1 MQEIPRREVVTL
13 YIAFFFTGITTVL
26 LGPVLPELAQR
37 FGLSAGQL
45 AWFFPAQFA
54 GSALGSTIAGRWRQA
69 ALIGGYFAMAF
80 GLAVLTLG
88 GTWICLLGFLALGLG
103 VGAASTATNLSIARG
118 SAASR
123 GARLAAV
130 NFVWGGG
137 AAISPLF
144 YAKTQQ
150 WLGFSGAVYLL
161 SGLLLG
167 CLVAIV
173 LALRSSASAPL
184 PATATLSPEASA
196 AATTAPS
203 AGWRELWPFIAFFF
217 LYVGSE
223 NAWGGWL
230 VELAGKKEGSLDA
243 YVIGSIYW
251 TALLIGRGIAPIGLK
266 WISEQIWMRASL
278 VITLAGGILL
288 LLAPGKNLLAT
299 GAALAGF
306 GLAAIFP
313 LLVSLLAAA
322 TTEQGKKEAGW
333 VFAFTGAGGATLPW
347 MVGAG
352 AELAGGDVQIA
363 FLVPLVAM
371 ILCVVIL
378 PRAEA
383 RMQPGVL
390 R

>member
-1 MQEIPRREVVTL
+1 MQELPRREVVTL

-54 GSALGSTIAGRWRQA
+54 GSALGSTLAGRWRQA
-69 ALIGGYFAMAF
+69 ALVGGYFAMAG

-88 GTWICLLGFLALGLG
+88 GTLLCLLGFLALGLG

-118 SAASR
+118 SAESR

-144 YAKTQQ
+144 YAKTQE
-150 WLGFSGAVYLL
+150 WLGFAGAVYLL

-173 LALRSSASAPL
+173 LALRSPAPVAASSPAP
-184 PATATLSPEASA
+184 TAD
-196 AATTAPS
+196 TAPS

-251 TALLIGRGIAPIGLK
+251 TALLIGRGIAPIGLR
-266 WISEQIWMRASL
+266 WISERAWMRASL
-278 VITLAGGILL
+278 AITLAGGVLL
-288 LLAPGKNLLAT
+288 LVAPGKNLLAT

-322 TTEQGKKEAGW
+322 TTEKGKKEAGW

-363 FLVPLVAM
+363 FLVPLAAM

-383 RMQPGVL
+383 RTKPVL
-390 R
+390 DSRLQTF

>member
-1 MQEIPRREVVTL
+1 MQEIPRREVITL

-37 FGLSAGQL
+37 FGLSAGEL

-54 GSALGSTIAGRWRQA
+54 GSALGSAIAGRWRRT
-69 ALIGGYFAMAF
+69 ALVGGYFAMAA

-88 GTWICLLGFLALGLG
+88 GTLLCLLGFLALGLG
-103 VGAASTATNLSIARG
+103 VGGTSTATNLSIARG
-118 SAASR
+118 SAERR
-123 GARLAAV
+123 GARLAFV
-130 NFVWGGG
+130 NFLWGGG

-144 YAKTQQ
+144 YAQTQQ
-150 WLGFSGAVYLL
+150 WLGFAGAVYLL

-167 CLVAIV
+167 CLVAIA
-173 LALRSSASAPL
+173 LALRGSAAA
-184 PATATLSPEASA
+184 PATATASLSPEPTPAG
-196 AATTAPS
+196 TAPS

-230 VELAGKKEGSLDA
+230 VELAGKKEGQLDA

-251 TALLIGRGIAPIGLK
+251 TALLIGRGIAPFGLRYV
-266 WISEQIWMRASL
+266 SERLWMRASL
-278 VITLAGGILL
+278 ALTLTGGIFL
-288 LLAPGKNLLAT
+288 LLAPGRNLLAT
-299 GAALAGF
+299 GAALAGL

-322 TTEQGKKEAGW
+322 TTEKGRPEAGW

-352 AELAGGDVQIA
+352 AELAGGNIQIA
-363 FLVPLVAM
+363 YLVPLVAM

-383 RMQPGVL
+383 RTKP
-390 R
+390 